1 MKFDE
6 GLMKKLRDPLNLT
19 LLLLM
24 MDWLTSQLL
33 MWLRI
38 VYNGLMDVTFLGT
51 FSSWFWCN
59 YQSEETVSWILSFI
73 IFLLQN

>member
-33 MWLRI
+33 M
-38 VYNGLMDVTFLGT
+38 
-51 FSSWFWCN
+51 
-59 YQSEETVSWILSFI
+59 
-73 IFLLQN
+73 